1 MDIRFAD
8 HPSFQRAA
16 AGMVGGALLFGVAL
30 HPVTAMAP
38 LAGGILGIA
47 AGAAVGY
54 GKPAWRMVPALVA
67 LVPLLTMTPS
77 WPMLATVAAVVS
89 VGLAAGGPRGL
100 RGGFA
105 MLLGAVTAL
114 VAMWCALRI
123 GQARQTMHW
132 PAMAMTAASAAAMGI
147 VGVLAMLPRHLR
159 LVIDPIHAA
168 VKKLPVNLDAEVRD
182 LCARSAAIWTAAQ
195 DRITDD
201 AGRQLVRDGVLKTL
215 EVAARSAEV
224 KITGPSEAELTQ
236 RMTDLD
242 QRIAAATD
250 REVKTQYQAARA
262 ALDDQ
267 QRYRA
272 RIRQGRERL
281 VARMHNHV
289 AALEKFELAAT
300 GLEAA
305 RAESSGSSSV
315 VSQLEELSHDIA
327 ASGDALAELELTPR
341 DLSPVAASPPS
352 AMAANP
358 PSAMNGSASES
369 SEPKT
374 AKV

>member
-1 MDIRFAD
+1 
-8 HPSFQRAA
+8 
-16 AGMVGGALLFGVAL
+16 MVGGALLFGVAL

-38 LAGGILGIA
+38 LAGGLLGIA
-47 AGAAVGY
+47 AGAAIGY
-54 GKPAWRMVPALVA
+54 GRPTWRMIPALVA
-67 LVPLLTMTPS
+67 LVPLLALTPS
-77 WPMLATVAAVVS
+77 WGMLAGVAAILS
-89 VGLAAGGPRGL
+89 LGLLAGGPRGM
-100 RGGFA
+100 RGLIA

-123 GQARQTMHW
+123 GQARQTAHW
-132 PAMAMTAASAAAMGI
+132 PAMVTTATSAAAMGI
-147 VGVLAMLPRHLR
+147 VGVLAMLPRHLQ
-159 LVIDPIHAA
+159 LVIDPVHAA
-168 VKKLPVNLDAEVRD
+168 VRKLPVNLDAEVRD

-195 DRITDD
+195 ERIRDE
-201 AGRQLVRDGVLKTL
+201 AGRNLVRDGVLKTL

-224 KITGPSEAELTQ
+224 KITGPSESELVH

-262 ALDDQ
+262 ALADQ

-300 GLEAA
+300 GLDAA
-305 RAESSGSSSV
+305 RAESAGSSI
-315 VSQLEELSHDIA
+315 VSQLEELSHDVE
-327 ASGDALAELELTPR
+327 ASGDALAELELAPS
-341 DLSPVAASPPS
+341 DASPAADLAATAPVNTAPS
-352 AMAANP
+352 P
-358 PSAMNGSASES
+358 ASDTV
-369 SEPKT
+369 KT
-374 AKV
+374 AEA